1 MKKKLKPANK
11 YVSRNNTTKE
21 RPEKQEKSSPAS
33 SKPKEAVPVPEDEGH
48 VPKDERQF
56 QNEADMTDVIVTDCL
71 SESEDVDS
79 SQTESPADGKREMT
93 VADMSASEFYS
104 RLEAAFINGLVKR
117 DEQKKAE
124 EEELQEEIRRLKEE
138 EGIDVI
144 SPENAVDKC
153 IECLDA
159 IEDDFNMYVKHS
171 NDISKQQEMVLETT
185 KLQSKNIEQLKTLIY
200 DVEDLTGVKVPCRPP
215 FPSWKW
221 IPYLIW
227 HIPIYVLACIWH
239 TRFFRKC
246 CYLAAIIFMA
256 IQNIKISNL
265 RRENGALQL
274 DHDIYIDVRNWSIV
288 KLDKSA
294 IQSFEYVESLYND
307 TAFNRHEIQSLKKFI
322 YEQHERNIKEGN
334 YKKLEDNYP
343 L

>member
-21 RPEKQEKSSPAS
+21 RPEKQEKASPVS
-33 SKPKEAVPVPEDEGH
+33 SKPKEPVPVPEDEGH
-48 VPKDERQF
+48 VPKDEGYVPDDT
-56 QNEADMTDVIVTDCL
+56 DMTDVIVTDCL
-71 SESEDVDS
+71 SESESVDS
-79 SQTESPADGKREMT
+79 SRTESPADGPHELT

-104 RLEAAFINGLVKR
+104 RLETAFINGLVKR

-124 EEELQEEIRRLKEE
+124 EEEFQKEVRRKKEE
-138 EGIDVI
+138 EGIDI
-144 SPENAVDKC
+144 ITPDT
-153 IECLDA
+153 A
-159 IEDDFNMYVKHS
+159 IEQCVEFMNTIAKNYNMYADQS
-171 NDISKQQEMVLETT
+171 DDISMQQEMTLETT
-185 KLQSKNIEQLKTLIY
+185 KLQSKNIESLNTLIY

-246 CYLAAIIFMA
+246 CYLAAIIFIA

-294 IQSFEYVESLYND
+294 IHSFEYVESLYND

-334 YKKLEDNYP
+334 YKKLANDP

>member
-21 RPEKQEKSSPAS
+21 RPEKQEKASPVS
-33 SKPKEAVPVPEDEGH
+33 SKPKEPVPVPEDEGH
-48 VPKDERQF
+48 VPKDERHVP
-56 QNEADMTDVIVTDCL
+56 DDTDITDVIVTDCL
-71 SESEDVDS
+71 SESESVDS
-79 SQTESPADGKREMT
+79 SRTESPADGPHEMT

-227 HIPIYVLACIWH
+227 HIPIYALACIWH

-246 CYLAAIIFMA
+246 CYLAAIIVIA
-256 IQNIKISNL
+256 LQYVKITNL
-265 RRENGALQL
+265 RHEN
-274 DHDIYIDVRNWSIV
+274 
-288 KLDKSA
+288 
-294 IQSFEYVESLYND
+294 ESLLLYQTKYIAVRDWAVVTQDKFVDHYMYLDWLYSD
-307 TAFNRHEIQSLKKFI
+307 TAFHRKEIMEFHKNLENMHEHNLKK
-322 YEQHERNIKEGN
+322 GN
-334 YKKLEDNYP
+334 Y
-343 L
+343 